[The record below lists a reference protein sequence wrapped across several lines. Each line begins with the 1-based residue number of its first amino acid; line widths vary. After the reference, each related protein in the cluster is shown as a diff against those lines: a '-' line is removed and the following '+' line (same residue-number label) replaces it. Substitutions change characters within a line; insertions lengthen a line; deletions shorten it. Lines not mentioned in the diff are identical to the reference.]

1 MALKPRH
8 ALSVNSRA
16 DEVIEKNV
24 SRRRHHLLRSDR
36 QMTRILNGTITCG
49 VKTASEHLPRLLPVF
64 AQQYDELRDAYPG
77 TINVL
82 LDETFDLTIDFK
94 TDPFPFE
101 FGSMHRV
108 EFVRVQFEYPLRTI
122 VDARAWIYQPYGW
135 YWGRG
140 EKSLVEVLISKKL
153 PDVVVGQR
161 CGIHVLNTWWGSS
174 STSVHYLKDHRN

>member
-1 MALKPRH
+1 
-8 ALSVNSRA
+8 
-16 DEVIEKNV
+16 
-24 SRRRHHLLRSDR
+24 
-36 QMTRILNGTITCG
+36 MTRILNGTITCG

-82 LDETFDLTIDFK
+82 LDETFDLTIDL
-94 TDPFPFE
+94 
-101 FGSMHRV
+101 
-108 EFVRVQFEYPLRTI
+108 YPLRTI